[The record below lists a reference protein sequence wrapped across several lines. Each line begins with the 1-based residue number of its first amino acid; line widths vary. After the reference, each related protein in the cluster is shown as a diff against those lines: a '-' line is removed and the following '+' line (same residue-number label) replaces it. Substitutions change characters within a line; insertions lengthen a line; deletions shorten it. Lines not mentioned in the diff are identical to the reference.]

1 MSNKHFIGNRLFS
14 FSDNGLRDP
23 VSRVTLLVDDENSVT
38 AGDDTG
44 LELVANCPYAD
55 DTLAQALLNQVKGYQ
70 YRAFNAQSADLDPA
84 AELGD
89 GITANGVYS
98 ILAGLTDNG
107 DGYPD
112 VSAPGDR
119 EEEDEY
125 PEGGPLTRLFNRQLA
140 TTRSLISKNSS
151 SIQLLVE
158 RTDGLGEQYA
168 ALDVA
173 LDEITLTVSG
183 INRDVA
189 SLEVRA
195 DSIEASVK
203 TAQGDISA
211 LSVRAGNIEASV
223 SNVQTGLSQTVR
235 IASDGVTITNAAG
248 SKLTIDGGQIDAEN
262 LNLTG
267 RIAFGDLTSAVQN
280 DIDEALEMAYDAQDT
295 AYDAA
300 DTVDAWRY
308 DGGTYIDSS
317 KIMVTTLMATE
328 LLGGEV
334 ALLTAAERQA
344 GGLDITGSSS
354 STYAIELWSN
364 GALRL
369 AAEDGDLYM
378 EAGGEYITIGYVRGE
393 GYPIVVSNTLMPATD
408 GNVNLGNYTYYW
420 ADAYISQCYG
430 HTEAASTSDRNKKHD
445 ISYDLD
451 RYDPFF
457 DGLMPCIFR
466 LNNGTSGRYHPGL
479 IAQDV
484 EQTLA
489 ECGISTTDFAG
500 FIKMEDSYALR
511 YGEFIA
517 LLIWQVQKLKAR
529 VKELEVR
536 L

>member
-1 MSNKHFIGNRLFS
+1 MFDKHFIGQNAAGITAAPQFAPIS
-14 FSDNGLRDP
+14 K
-23 VSRVTLLVDDENSVT
+23 VVLLVDDERSYV
-38 AGDDTG
+38 AGNNTG
-44 LELVANCPYAD
+44 REMELTCPYGSQAMAND
-55 DTLAQALLNQVKGYQ
+55 LLTRLQGYAYRPMTAQDALLN
-70 YRAFNAQSADLDPA
+70 PA

-89 GITANGVYS
+89 GVTVGGVYT
-98 ILAGLTDNG
+98 ILAEMDTLFDMHCAA
-107 DGYPD
+107 DIA
-112 VSAPGDR
+112 APG
-119 EEEDEY
+119 EDEVDSEY
-125 PEGGPLTRLFNRQLA
+125 KYQSPEKRLERQLA
-140 TTRSLISKNSS
+140 TTRSLI
-151 SIQLLVE
+151 
-158 RTDGLGEQYA
+158 T
-168 ALDVA
+168 
-173 LDEITLTVSG
+173 
-183 INRDVA
+183 
-189 SLEVRA
+189 
-195 DSIEASVK
+195 K
-203 TAQGDISA
+203 TAEEIGLKVEGLEGRYTA
-211 LSVRAGNIEASV
+211 LSV
-223 SNVQTGLSQTVR
+223 TL
-235 IASDGVTITNAAG
+235 DGVTVTDEEGTTRIKG
-248 SKLTIDGGQIDAEN
+248 SSVETSTLKVTEANISGTLSASKV
-262 LNLTG
+262 NLTG
-267 RIAFGDLTSAVQN
+267 AITWGDLGTDVKNEIN
-280 DIDEALEMAYDAQDT
+280 DAYAMAEDAEAAA
-295 AYDAA
+295 ADAA
-300 DTVDAWRY
+300 NTVDAWRY
-308 DGGTYIDSS
+308 NGGTYIDSS

-369 AAEDGDLYM
+369 VAEDGDLYM
-378 EAGGEYITIGYVRGE
+378 EAGGEYITIGYVSGE

-457 DGLMPCIFR
+457 DGLMPCIFK
-466 LNNGTSGRYHPGL
+466 LNNGTSGRFHPGL

-489 ECGISTTDFAG
+489 ECGIPTTDFAG